1 MKRVLILGGYGNFGT
16 IITKTLASEPN
27 ITVIVAG
34 RSAVKAR
41 QLAKQYNTEWV
52 AVDIHQSLDV
62 TLKDAQADIVIHTAG
77 PFQNQDYQVAKSC
90 IRNGCH
96 YIDLADARNF
106 VAGINQLD
114 DAARDANVLIISGA
128 SSVPCLSSA
137 IINAYQHQFQSLESI
152 DYAITTAHQT
162 YRGLATTLAVLGY
175 AGKPF
180 SALIDG
186 QMQTIYGW
194 QDLHA
199 HKFSNLGWRLLSNCD
214 IPDLELFPQ
223 YYPSLKTIRF
233 YAGLASSLEQIGIWL
248 MSWLVRYN
256 LLPSLDKLAKPLLK
270 ISYLYRRLGGK
281 SSAFYM
287 TLAGKDWAGSAKS
300 ITFEL
305 TAHDNYGPY
314 IPCMPACILAKKI
327 AAGDITKS
335 GAQPCIGIITLE
347 EYMDSLKG
355 YPIYSKD

>member
-1 MKRVLILGGYGNFGT
+1 MKRVLILGGYGNFGA
-16 IITKTLASEPN
+16 IITKVLANEPN

-41 QLAKQYNTEWV
+41 QLAQKYHIEWI
-52 AVDIHQSLDV
+52 ATDIHQNLDAA
-62 TLKDAQADIVIHTAG
+62 LKDTQANIVIHTAG
-77 PFQNQDYQVAKSC
+77 PFQGQDYQVAKSC

-114 DAARDANVLIISGA
+114 DAARDANVLIVSGA

-137 IINAYQHQFQSLESI
+137 VINTYQNQFKSLESI
-152 DYAITTAHQT
+152 DYAIATAQQT
-162 YRGLATTLAVLGY
+162 KFGIATIRSMLGY

-180 SALIDG
+180 ATLIDG

-223 YYPSLKTIRF
+223 YYRSLKTIRF
-233 YAGLASSLEQIGIWL
+233 YAGLEIPFEQIGIWL

-256 LLPSLDKLAKPLLK
+256 LLPSLDKFAIPLLK
-270 ISYLYRRLGGK
+270 ISHLYRAFGGNR
-281 SSAFYM
+281 SGFYM
-287 TLAGKDWAGSAKS
+287 TLAGKDWAGSTKS
-300 ITFEL
+300 ISFEL

-327 AAGDITKS
+327 AAGDITKG
-335 GAQPCIGIITLE
+335 GAQPCIGIISLA
-347 EYMDSLKG
+347 EYMDSLKA
-355 YPIYSKD
+355 YPIFRND